1 MIHLVLKK
9 LPGPALCAES
19 DPETWFPTN
28 ETPEAS
34 RLLPDVETESA
45 NKAAAKAKSICAR
58 CTVRLECLAEA
69 MEHKIDHGIWGGLSV
84 KERRA
89 LRKRLAG

>member
-9 LPGPALCAES
+9 LPGVALCSQS

-28 ETPEAS
+28 ETPEAA
-34 RLLPDVETESA
+34 RLDHEGDIVAQASA
-45 NKAAAKAKSICAR
+45 KRAKEICGR
-58 CTVRLECLAEA
+58 CPVKDPCLQEA
-69 MEHKIDHGIWGGLSV
+69 MDQKIDHGIWGGLSV

-89 LRKRLAG
+89 LRKRLAK

>member
-1 MIHLVLKK
+1 MINLILKK

-19 DPETWFPTN
+19 DPEHWFPTN
-28 ETPEAS
+28 EAHPET
-34 RLLPDVETESA
+34 DSA
-45 NKAAAKAKSICAR
+45 NQEAAQAKAVCAC

-84 KERRA
+84 KERRK
-89 LRKRLAG
+89 LRKAQK

>member
-1 MIHLVLKK
+1 MIELTLKK
-9 LPGPALCAES
+9 LPGPALCAQS
-19 DPETWFPTN
+19 DPEHWFPVH

-34 RLLPDVETESA
+34 RLLPDVETEQANLSA
-45 NKAAAKAKSICAR
+45 KRAKAICAL

-89 LRKRLAG
+89 LRKRLAK

>member
-1 MIHLVLKK
+1 MINLILKK

-19 DPETWFPTN
+19 DPEHWFPTN
-28 ETPEAS
+28 EAHPERDS
-34 RLLPDVETESA
+34 ETDSA
-45 NKAAAKAKSICAR
+45 NQEAAQAKAVCQR

-84 KERRA
+84 KERRK
-89 LRKRLAG
+89 LRKAQK

>member
-1 MIHLVLKK
+1 MIELILRK
-9 LPGPALCAES
+9 LPGVALCSQS

-34 RLLPDVETESA
+34 LLDHEGSETA
-45 NKAAAKAKSICAR
+45 MAAAEKAKEICHR
-58 CTVRLECLAEA
+58 CTVRLPCLAEA

-84 KERRA
+84 RERRE
-89 LRKRLAG
+89 LRKKQK